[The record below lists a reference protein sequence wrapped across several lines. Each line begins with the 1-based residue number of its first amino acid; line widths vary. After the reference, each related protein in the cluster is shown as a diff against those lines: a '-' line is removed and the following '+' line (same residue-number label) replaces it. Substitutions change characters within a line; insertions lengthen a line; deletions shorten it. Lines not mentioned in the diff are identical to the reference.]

1 MVTLK
6 SMLLIHCKTIF
17 SWQRWRRRRRWQ
29 CQLGLCQAGAACSG
43 QCACPAGGSSSH
55 SRWRRRNHTTWT
67 NAAQSSTA
75 AAAAAGN
82 NEYKFD
88 GQCQHAWSRRWRG
101 CGCGR
106 GKQWESHAQYA
117 ARSDAWLQLRNA

>member
-17 SWQRWRRRRRWQ
+17 SWQRWRRRRRRWQ

-55 SRWRRRNHTTWT
+55 CRWRRRNHTTWT

-101 CGCGR
+101 CGR